1 MLELPQKFENDIQGN
16 TTNLIPLVVIDNR
29 LFLSTNELTLDN
41 HYLPLISSVNSIKQS
56 INTETKISNI
66 SSVSISIINKD
77 YSGSMFSE
85 QLFSPSIMNKK
96 IEIFFKSQSAES
108 IDDCLKVYTGYI
120 TDITE
125 NKLDIQIEA
134 EDKSHDILSIDLPD
148 NFVPDE
154 SNVPSRYYNK
164 PLPIVYGFV
173 EKAPCLYYQLY
184 ESSLELGQSKYSVV
198 PDLFFLQDIKD
209 IYIFTNNIYC
219 KIKPQADLFED
230 ESSNTMF
237 ESVNPTQ
244 YEIIASTIFIDK
256 SVNVDEIIE
265 TSDGINSFDA
275 SPIGYNYVEVETIS
289 KLKFSNGKYY
299 VRGTRSD
306 LGDFMYEAK
315 VGAYKNSDGTEISS
329 HNDNEIYLMVK
340 DWGNLPDDYKDDKI
354 WASGTPPVPTFEID
368 QTTGERFD
376 FLNGESV
383 ITFEAEP
390 YVQDSNILKQ
400 LITENTTDNQQ
411 TVDIHS
417 RVSCFRNVE
426 CRFSNFNEYQQS
438 NPVFFYK
445 MNDITGELFDFQE
458 QQTNATT
465 MFEFQTMTTPT
476 NNQQSEI
483 KLSNDITNNLLTM
496 TQRRFQPLTSERT
509 VLRPFGQRC
518 NIDYIKIS
526 DFSLKRESVLNNFIN
541 YEIFADVFGRVD
553 NQHNDFTGE
562 IGSANV
568 LNAQTETTTQQ
579 TSSSTGG
586 SY

>member
-209 IYIFTNNIYC
+209 LYIFTNNIYC

-299 VRGTRSD
+299 VRGTRND
-306 LGDFMYEAK
+306 LEDFMYEAK

-340 DWGNLPDDYKDDKI
+340 DWGNTPDYIESNKI

-368 QTTGERFD
+368 PTTQEKFD

-383 ITFEAEP
+383 ITFEVEP

-400 LITENTTDNQQ
+400 LITRNTTDNQQ

-465 MFEFQTMTTPT
+465 MFEFQTMTT
-476 NNQQSEI
+476 NDQQSEI
-483 KLSNDITNNLLTM
+483 KLSNDVTNNLLTM
-496 TQRRFQPLTSERT
+496 TQRRFQPLTSART

-553 NQHNDFTGE
+553 NQHNDFTSE
-562 IGSANV
+562 IGSTNV
-568 LNAQTETTTQQ
+568 LNVQTETTTQQ
-579 TSSSTGG
+579 TSSSSGG
-586 SY
+586 AY

>member
-1 MLELPQKFENDIQGN
+1 MLELPHKFENDIQGN

-306 LGDFMYEAK
+306 SGDFMYEAK

-400 LITENTTDNQQ
+400 LITGNSTDNQQ

-426 CRFSNFNEYQQS
+426 CRFSNFNQYEQS

-458 QQTNATT
+458 QQTDATT

-568 LNAQTETTTQQ
+568 LNAQTEITTQQ

>member
-209 IYIFTNNIYC
+209 LYIFTNNIYC

-306 LGDFMYEAK
+306 INNDFMYEAK
-315 VGAYKNSDGTEISS
+315 IGAYKNSDGTEISS

-340 DWGNLPDDYKDDKI
+340 DWGNLPDGYIDDKI
-354 WASGTPPVPTFEID
+354 WASGTPNVSNYIID
-368 QTTGERFD
+368 PDTLAFFD

-400 LITENTTDNQQ
+400 LITGNTIDNQQ

-417 RVSCFRNVE
+417 RVSCFRNIE
-426 CRFSNFNEYQQS
+426 CRFNNLNVDYQRS
-438 NPVFFYK
+438 NPVYYFK
-445 MNDITGELFDFQE
+445 MNDITGKLFDFQE
-458 QQTNATT
+458 QQPNATT
-465 MFEFQTMTTPT
+465 INEFQTMTT
-476 NNQQSEI
+476 NEQQSEI

-496 TQRRFQPLTSERT
+496 TQRRFQPLTSGRT
-509 VLRPFGQRC
+509 VLRPDGQKS
-518 NIDYIKIS
+518 NVDYIKIS

-562 IGSANV
+562 IGSTNV
-568 LNAQTETTTQQ
+568 LNEQTETITQQ
-579 TSSSTGG
+579 TSSSSGG

>member
-209 IYIFTNNIYC
+209 LYIFTNNIYC

-299 VRGTRSD
+299 VRGTRSV

-340 DWGNLPDDYKDDKI
+340 DWGNTPDHIESNKI
-354 WASGTPPVPTFEID
+354 WASGTPPVPTSVID
-368 QTTGERFD
+368 STTGEEFD

-465 MFEFQTMTTPT
+465 MFEFQTMTT
-476 NNQQSEI
+476 NDQQSEI
-483 KLSNDITNNLLTM
+483 KLSNDVTNNLLTM
-496 TQRRFQPLTSERT
+496 TQRRFQPLTSART

-562 IGSANV
+562 IGSTNV
-568 LNAQTETTTQQ
+568 LNEQTETTTQQ
-579 TSSSTGG
+579 TSSSSGG
-586 SY
+586 AY

>member
-237 ESVNPTQ
+237 
-244 YEIIASTIFIDK
+244 
-256 SVNVDEIIE
+256 
-265 TSDGINSFDA
+265 
-275 SPIGYNYVEVETIS
+275 
-289 KLKFSNGKYY
+289 
-299 VRGTRSD
+299 
-306 LGDFMYEAK
+306 
-315 VGAYKNSDGTEISS
+315 
-329 HNDNEIYLMVK
+329 
-340 DWGNLPDDYKDDKI
+340 
-354 WASGTPPVPTFEID
+354 
-368 QTTGERFD
+368 
-376 FLNGESV
+376 
-383 ITFEAEP
+383 
-390 YVQDSNILKQ
+390 
-400 LITENTTDNQQ
+400 
-411 TVDIHS
+411 
-417 RVSCFRNVE
+417 
-426 CRFSNFNEYQQS
+426 
-438 NPVFFYK
+438 
-445 MNDITGELFDFQE
+445 
-458 QQTNATT
+458 
-465 MFEFQTMTTPT
+465 
-476 NNQQSEI
+476 
-483 KLSNDITNNLLTM
+483 
-496 TQRRFQPLTSERT
+496 
-509 VLRPFGQRC
+509 
-518 NIDYIKIS
+518 
-526 DFSLKRESVLNNFIN
+526 
-541 YEIFADVFGRVD
+541 
-553 NQHNDFTGE
+553 
-562 IGSANV
+562 
-568 LNAQTETTTQQ
+568 
-579 TSSSTGG
+579 
-586 SY
+586 

>member
-29 LFLSTNELTLDN
+29 LFLSTNECSLDN

-184 ESSLELGQSKYSVV
+184 ESSLEYGQSKYSVV

-209 IYIFTNNIYC
+209 LYIFTNNIYC

-306 LGDFMYEAK
+306 INDDFMYEAK
-315 VGAYKNSDGTEISS
+315 IGAYKNSDGTEISS

-340 DWGNLPDDYKDDKI
+340 DWGNTPDYIESNKI
-354 WASGTPPVPTFEID
+354 WASGTPPVLTFEID
-368 QTTGERFD
+368 ETTGEEFD

-400 LITENTTDNQQ
+400 LITGNTIDNQQ

-417 RVSCFRNVE
+417 RVSCFRNIE
-426 CRFSNFNEYQQS
+426 CRFNNFNLNYQQS
-438 NPVFFYK
+438 NPVYYFK
-445 MNDITGELFDFQE
+445 MNDITGKLFDFQE
-458 QQTNATT
+458 QQPNATT
-465 MFEFQTMTTPT
+465 INEFQTMTT
-476 NNQQSEI
+476 NEQQSEI

-496 TQRRFQPLTSERT
+496 TQRRFQTLTSGRT
-509 VLRPFGQRC
+509 VLSPDGQKS
-518 NIDYIKIS
+518 NVDYIKIS

-553 NQHNDFTGE
+553 NQHNDFTSE
-562 IGSANV
+562 IGSTNV
-568 LNAQTETTTQQ
+568 LNVQTETTTQQ
-579 TSSSTGG
+579 TSSSSGG
-586 SY
+586 AY

>member
-134 EDKSHDILSIDLPD
+134 EDKSHDILLIDLPD

-209 IYIFTNNIYC
+209 LYIFTNNIYC

-340 DWGNLPDDYKDDKI
+340 DWGNTPDHIESNKI
-354 WASGTPPVPTFEID
+354 WASGTPPVPTSVID
-368 QTTGERFD
+368 STTGEEFD

-465 MFEFQTMTTPT
+465 MFEFQTMTT
-476 NNQQSEI
+476 NDQQSEI
-483 KLSNDITNNLLTM
+483 KLSNDVTNNLLTM
-496 TQRRFQPLTSERT
+496 TQRRFQPLTSART

-562 IGSANV
+562 IGSTNV
-568 LNAQTETTTQQ
+568 LNVQTETTTQQ
-579 TSSSTGG
+579 TSSSSGG
-586 SY
+586 AY

>member
-400 LITENTTDNQQ
+400 LITGNSTDNQQ

>member
-209 IYIFTNNIYC
+209 LYIFTNNIYC

-289 KLKFSNGKYY
+289 KLKFSYGKYY
-299 VRGTRSD
+299 VRGTRSV

-340 DWGNLPDDYKDDKI
+340 DWGNTPDHIESNKI
-354 WASGTPPVPTFEID
+354 WASGTPPVPTSVID
-368 QTTGERFD
+368 STTGEEFD

-465 MFEFQTMTTPT
+465 MFEFQTMTT
-476 NNQQSEI
+476 NDQQSEI
-483 KLSNDITNNLLTM
+483 KLSNDVTNNLLTM
-496 TQRRFQPLTSERT
+496 TQRRFQPLTSART

-562 IGSANV
+562 IGSTNV
-568 LNAQTETTTQQ
+568 LNEQTETTTQQ
-579 TSSSTGG
+579 TSSSSGG
-586 SY
+586 AY